1 MKNKTDRDK
10 LRPRRKGYQLASPT
24 LTLGSAGNV
33 CKDSSSKACNA
44 IGSILNHAIGNLEQE
59 DCETCKAK
67 AAHPSLLSP

>member
-10 LRPRRKGYQLASPT
+10 LRPRKKGYQLASPT

-33 CKDSSSKACNA
+33 CKDSSSKACKA
-44 IGSILNHAIGNLEQE
+44 IDSILNHAIGNLAQE

-67 AAHPSLLSP
+67 SVHPFLLNP